1 MKAILCTW
9 DTFNLSAWN
18 SLLLKECKFILL
30 ERWFTFVVEHQWTKH
45 CEFICSCLR
54 IVNKVK
60 IITYL
65 RVLLKSW
72 EYSQSSEPIY
82 LPNSLE
88 GREMLASS
96 VARPFPFHVKLRTLV
111 SWNCISLFFIYLFLS
126 EKNVPRKGDSS
137 FSTWLF
143 FVPKNQHLSQEVGI
157 AFSFFMLRN
166 PYTVKTLDWKFKK
179 KKKTTTND

>member
-111 SWNCISLFFIYLFLS
+111 SWNCYAFPCFLFIYFYLRRMYLGKEILLFPPDSSLFPKTSIYH
-126 EKNVPRKGDSS
+126 RKLVLHS
-137 FSTWLF
+137 
-143 FVPKNQHLSQEVGI
+143 
-157 AFSFFMLRN
+157 AFSCFGIL
-166 PYTVKTLDWKFKK
+166 TLLKH
-179 KKKTTTND
+179 